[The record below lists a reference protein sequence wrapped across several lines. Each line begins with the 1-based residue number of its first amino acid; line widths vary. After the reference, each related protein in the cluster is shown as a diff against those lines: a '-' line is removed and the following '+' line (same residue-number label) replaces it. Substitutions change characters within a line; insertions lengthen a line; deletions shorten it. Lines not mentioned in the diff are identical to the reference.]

1 VTAESKEGPM
11 FAVVFALTPSPS
23 PSCSFGWASVVSPG
37 LSNPMWSVASHL
49 PPRPSRSS
57 KYRIP
62 ISRLQ

>member
-1 VTAESKEGPM
+1 VMAESKEGPM
-11 FAVVFALTPSPS
+11 FAIVFALTPSPS

-37 LSNPMWSVASHL
+37 LPNPMWSVASHL
-49 PPRPSRSS
+49 PPRPFRSS